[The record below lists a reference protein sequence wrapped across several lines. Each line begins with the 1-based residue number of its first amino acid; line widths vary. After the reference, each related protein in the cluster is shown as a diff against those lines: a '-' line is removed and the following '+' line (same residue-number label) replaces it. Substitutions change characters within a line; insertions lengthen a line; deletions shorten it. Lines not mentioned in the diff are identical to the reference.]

1 MQTLG
6 MAGGRFEVALQPI
19 GAEAALTTPAGLE
32 EVEFLVSANAGQPP
46 RPLARIA
53 SGGELS
59 RLSLAVQ
66 GTLAG
71 RATRSDAA
79 GPARLRTCMVFDE
92 VDSGVGGAVAEI
104 VGRELASLG
113 HGTQVLCVTHLP
125 QVAALADRH
134 LRISKL
140 TDGRT
145 TRTQVTPLAGATRIE
160 EVARMLGGIDIT
172 ATAREHAAEM
182 LEAGSRL
189 SPSAPSGAGT
199 PAGGSARRSR
209 GRAR

>member
-1 MQTLG
+1 
-6 MAGGRFEVALQPI
+6 
-19 GAEAALTTPAGLE
+19 
-32 EVEFLVSANAGQPP
+32 
-46 RPLARIA
+46 
-53 SGGELS
+53 
-59 RLSLAVQ
+59 
-66 GTLAG
+66 
-71 RATRSDAA
+71 
-79 GPARLRTCMVFDE
+79 
-92 VDSGVGGAVAEI
+92 
-104 VGRELASLG
+104 
-113 HGTQVLCVTHLP
+113 VLCVTHLP

-189 SPSAPSGAGT
+189 SASPLRGADT
-199 PAGGSARRSR
+199 PAGGSDRRSR